1 MAKKPQEDPEYGII
15 LVPIESWNQ
24 VAKSLEDINRKLNLI
39 LKVEVREVAAIED
52 LQSEVQANTDLTGS
66 VVRLVDGLADQLEEA
81 LANNDTAAVQVVVD
95 QMRSNN
101 QSLADA
107 VAANTQV
114 NPQ

>member
-1 MAKKPQEDPEYGII
+1 MPKPDSPPGQ
-15 LVPIESWNQ
+15 SN
-24 VAKSLEDINRKLNLI
+24 KLEISIPQLDRAVELLQSIDQKLTRNTQTQG
-39 LKVEVREVAAIED
+39 EMMAAIED
-52 LQSEVQANTDLTGS
+52 LQTEVSQNTDLTSS

-81 LANNDTAAVQVVVD
+81 LANNDTAAVQAVVD

-114 NPQ
+114 NPL